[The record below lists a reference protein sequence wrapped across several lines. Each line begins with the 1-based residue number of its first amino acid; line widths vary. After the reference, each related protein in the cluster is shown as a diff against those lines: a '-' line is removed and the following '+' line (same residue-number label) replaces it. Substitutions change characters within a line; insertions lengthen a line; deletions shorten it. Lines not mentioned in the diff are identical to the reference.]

1 MDKPNK
7 PARKPQITNA
17 NYEPHGMKAMI
28 LGNNEPYD
36 SEFKDEESHNMDEME
51 KISEGAKDEKASKAE
66 KKTMNMEV
74 DINEFPMGS
83 ITRSR

>member
-1 MDKPNK
+1 
-7 PARKPQITNA
+7 
-17 NYEPHGMKAMI
+17 MKAMI

>member
-1 MDKPNK
+1 MLDKPDQ

-17 NYEPHGMKAMI
+17 NYERHGMKAMI

-66 KKTMNMEV
+66 KKDHEH
-74 DINEFPMGS
+74 GGGH
-83 ITRSR
+83 